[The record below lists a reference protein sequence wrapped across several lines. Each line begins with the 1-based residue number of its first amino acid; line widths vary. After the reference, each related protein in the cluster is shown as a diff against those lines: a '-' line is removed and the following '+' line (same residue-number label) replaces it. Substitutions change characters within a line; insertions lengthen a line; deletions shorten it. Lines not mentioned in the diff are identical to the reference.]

1 MIYALAITGPTAG
14 GKTALSLELCKNF
27 EAEIISCDSMQIYRG
42 MDIGTA
48 KATAE
53 ERRSVPH
60 HMIDIISP
68 DVSFSAADYKE
79 LAMPV
84 AKDIAARGK
93 LPVFVGGTGL
103 YIDTV
108 KRSFSGQAP
117 ESRAE
122 YREEL
127 LKGVKTE
134 EDRIALWERL
144 RSVDEKSAEQIHYN
158 NLKRVMRALEIYD
171 ATGKPKSYFDSIA
184 GAPSEEI
191 TIVHVTIDFH
201 QREKLYERID
211 ARVDKMITDGLL
223 AEVEALRNG
232 GFLDGNTTAGGAI
245 GYKEIITGAEEG
257 PPIAEVIEN
266 IKRASRNYAKRQLTW
281 FRHTEGA
288 ITLYADAD
296 DGTPRSTD
304 ELYGELVRILK
315 NYPELELKARAK
327 NP

>member
-1 MIYALAITGPTAG
+1 
-14 GKTALSLELCKNF
+14 
-27 EAEIISCDSMQIYRG
+27 
-42 MDIGTA
+42 
-48 KATAE
+48 
-53 ERRSVPH
+53 
-60 HMIDIISP
+60 
-68 DVSFSAADYKE
+68 
-79 LAMPV
+79 
-84 AKDIAARGK
+84 
-93 LPVFVGGTGL
+93 
-103 YIDTV
+103 
-108 KRSFSGQAP
+108 
-117 ESRAE
+117 
-122 YREEL
+122 
-127 LKGVKTE
+127 
-134 EDRIALWERL
+134 
-144 RSVDEKSAEQIHYN
+144 VDEKSAEQIHYN
-158 NLKRVMRALEIYD
+158 NLKRVVRALEIYD

-223 AEVEALRNG
+223 AEVEALRNS

-257 PPIAEVIEN
+257 LSIAEVIEN

-281 FRHTEGA
+281 FRHTKGA

-304 ELYGELVRILK
+304 ELYGELVQILK